1 MQIQTIQ
8 QGFQPFKCKLE
19 AFERDSKQSS
29 ANLNNLTEI
38 LTIRMQIRSNRMQTE
53 STRSRFEAIECKF
66 ESFKRD
72 SNHSIANWKHLN
84 QIRSNRMQIGT
95 IRQGF

>member
-38 LTIRMQIRSNRMQTE
+38 LTIRMQIRSNRMQMCE
-53 STRSRFEAIECKF
+53 PLE
-66 ESFKRD
+66 RD
-72 SNHSIANWKHLN
+72 SNHSNAN
-84 QIRSNRMQIGT
+84 
-95 IRQGF
+95 